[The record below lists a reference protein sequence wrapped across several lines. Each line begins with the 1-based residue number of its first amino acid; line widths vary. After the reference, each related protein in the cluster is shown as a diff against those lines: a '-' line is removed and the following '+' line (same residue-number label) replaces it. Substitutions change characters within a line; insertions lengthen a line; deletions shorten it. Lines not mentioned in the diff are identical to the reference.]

1 MINAAEV
8 LAVPPRIPSIYLEGR
23 LVSLQA
29 STAAELKLQDAQ
41 VVQAAVRLIGG
52 ETSLLLKGKM
62 IEAPN
67 IPSAQVGQS
76 IWLRVQERADGQ
88 WGLLPLA
95 PGQAPGLAALANPLV
110 SRIAN
115 LLYRPSGMTDLS
127 QVLQGRQ
134 MAPLLENLARPDLQA
149 QWQGLQLSLAAL
161 TPQALRTA
169 LMGALGSEV
178 WLARGRN
185 SPGNDP
191 KQFLRGLLDALQNED
206 RVSGDERNDTQ
217 QVQRAID
224 QLEANQV
231 QAVQAQAQR
240 EVMFSMTLPFVD
252 GNPVELTFR
261 RPPRGEGEPP
271 AITVNVHSKSETL
284 GPVWLQTKLSG
295 TEKVELTMWAEMAD
309 VAQQARARQSELA
322 QELSAAGLNL
332 QAFKVVHG
340 ARPEQAA
347 DWTPSGRG
355 LVVDISA

>member
-1 MINAAEV
+1 MINAADALPALPTRV
-8 LAVPPRIPSIYLEGR
+8 QPIYLEGR

-52 ETSLLLKGKM
+52 ETTLLIKGKM

-67 IPSAQVGQS
+67 IPTAQVGQS
-76 IWLRVQERADGQ
+76 IWLRVQERPDGA

-95 PGQAPGLAALANPLV
+95 QGPGMPPAGASLI

-115 LLYRPSGMTDLS
+115 LLYRPTGSADLS
-127 QVLQGRQ
+127 QALDNQQ
-134 MAPLLENLARPDLQA
+134 MTRLLAGLSRPDLQE
-149 QWQGLQLSLAAL
+149 QWRGLQLSMAAL
-161 TPQALRTA
+161 TPQALRAA
-169 LMGALGSEV
+169 LMGAMGSEV

-185 SPGNDP
+185 GPTSDP
-191 KQFLRGLLDALQNED
+191 KQFLRGLLDALQSD
-206 RVSGDERNDTQ
+206 DSVSDKDSSTHL
-217 QVQRAID
+217 VQRAID
-224 QLEANQV
+224 NLESNQV

-240 EVMFSMTLPFVD
+240 EVMFSMTLPFID

-271 AITVNVHSKSETL
+271 AITVNVHSKSDTL
-284 GPVWLQTKLSG
+284 GPVWLQTKLTG

-309 VAQQARARQSELA
+309 VAQQARSRQSELA
-322 QELSAAGLNL
+322 QELTAAGLNL

-355 LVVDISA
+355 LVVDMSA

>member
-1 MINAAEV
+1 MINAADA
-8 LAVPPRIPSIYLEGR
+8 LPALPTRIQPIYLEGR

-41 VVQAAVRLIGG
+41 IVQAAVRLIGG
-52 ETSLLLKGKM
+52 ETSLLLRGKM

-67 IPSAQVGQS
+67 IPSSQVGQS
-76 IWLRVQERADGQ
+76 IWLRVQERPDGS

-95 PGQAPGLAALANPLV
+95 QGPGMDAVTAPLI

-115 LLYRPSGMTDLS
+115 LLYRPTGSADLN
-127 QVLQGRQ
+127 QVLDNKH
-134 MAPLLENLARPDLQA
+134 MATLLEGLSRPDLQE
-149 QWQGLQLSLAAL
+149 QWRGLQLSMASL
-161 TPQALRTA
+161 TPQALRMA
-169 LMGALGSEV
+169 LMGAMGSEV

-185 SPGNDP
+185 GPSSDP
-191 KQFLRGLLDALQNED
+191 KQFLRGLLDALQSDESVNED
-206 RVSGDERNDTQ
+206 SSTH

-224 QLEANQV
+224 NLEANQV

-240 EVMFSMTLPFVD
+240 EVMFSMTLPFID

-271 AITVNVHSKSETL
+271 GITVNVHSKSETL

-295 TEKVELTMWAEMAD
+295 SEKVELTMWAEMAD
-309 VAQQARARQSELA
+309 VAQQARARQNELASELT
-322 QELSAAGLNL
+322 AAGLNL

-340 ARPEQAA
+340 ARPEQTA